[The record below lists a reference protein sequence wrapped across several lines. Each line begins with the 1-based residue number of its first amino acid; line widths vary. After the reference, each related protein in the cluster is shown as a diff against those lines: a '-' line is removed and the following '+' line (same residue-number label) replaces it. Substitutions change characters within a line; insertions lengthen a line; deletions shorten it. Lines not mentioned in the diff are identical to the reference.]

1 MITNLISLGVLFFF
15 IAFFIKLYIWK
26 ISIKYRFKFVVPGYI
41 KKGITLI
48 TLVIIIL
55 ISVNLMNKNKIEDYL
70 LDYVYFITIY
80 LFVIFYNFY
89 YQYWYITKKVIVYN
103 FRFIKKKDIDEIKY
117 NGNNIEIR
125 YSDFFGNYC
134 NILVNK
140 NKMCKIE
147 NVLSNYLKSE
157 EST

>member
-1 MITNLISLGVLFFF
+1 
-15 IAFFIKLYIWK
+15 
-26 ISIKYRFKFVVPGYI
+26 
-41 KKGITLI
+41 
-48 TLVIIIL
+48 
-55 ISVNLMNKNKIEDYL
+55 MNKNKIEDYL

-89 YQYWYITKKVIVYN
+89 YQYWYITKKGIIYN

-125 YSDFFGNYC
+125 YSNFFGNYC

-140 NKMCKIE
+140 NKISKIE
-147 NVLSNYLKSE
+147 NVLSNY
-157 EST
+157 